1 MESSCDNSRKKYCT
15 GYTPC
20 VSCRCC
26 PCRCRQ
32 TKTELSK
39 NLYYGGTPAT
49 SMCHDYQQNEG
60 MQMNAKV
67 RNMLND
73 MNNDCPSK
81 KAEREYYEKQIS
93 QENGAIKP
101 TNVRCLVNIKKH
113 DQSNLYHSKTGMK
126 NSSHGNSSHGDS
138 EYMGYKHCKTHC
150 EPYAKEY
157 SINK

>member
-1 MESSCDNSRKKYCT
+1 MESSCNNSHKKNCT

-60 MQMNAKV
+60 MQMNADV

-81 KAEREYYEKQIS
+81 KAEREYHEKQNS
-93 QENGAIKP
+93 QEKHA
-101 TNVRCLVNIKKH
+101 IKKH
-113 DQSNLYHSKTGMK
+113 DQSNVYHSKKGMK
-126 NSSHGNSSHGDS
+126 IQDSSHGDP

-157 SINK
+157 SINKFKN